1 MTQYFEEKYPD
12 RFYNIGIAEANM
24 VGIAAG
30 FAACGA
36 TAFVNTFA
44 IFATGRVYDQIRNSV
59 AYPRLNVKIVG
70 SHSGVTVGE
79 DGATHQALEDISPVS
94 YTHLDVYKRQV
105 LHRGESGGGFICRYL
120 SLLWQH

>member
-1 MTQYFEEKYPD
+1 MTQYFEEKYPN

-44 IFATGRVYDQIRNSV
+44 IFATGRVYD
-59 AYPRLNVKIVG
+59 
-70 SHSGVTVGE
+70 
-79 DGATHQALEDISPVS
+79 PVS
-94 YTHLDVYKRQV
+94 YTHLASAIGWIMA
-105 LHRGESGGGFICRYL
+105 LFIFIL
-120 SLLWQH
+120 SLVQFRTMGNDDYSIE